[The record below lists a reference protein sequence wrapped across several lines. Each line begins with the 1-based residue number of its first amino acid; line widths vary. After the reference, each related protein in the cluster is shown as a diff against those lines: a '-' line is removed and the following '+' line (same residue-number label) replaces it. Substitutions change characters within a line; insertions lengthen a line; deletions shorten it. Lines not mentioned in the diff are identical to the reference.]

1 MGYGYEEGCEHEFI
15 PLEGQGAVSIDRVM
29 CIVRVG
35 DETAIHLRNGAVMVT
50 GFKPETL
57 ARRYNSLMSE
67 ARRNAGIAALSQF
80 PGDAP
85 GQGGIRR

>member
-1 MGYGYEEGCEHEFI
+1 MFI
-15 PLEGQGAVSIDRVM
+15 PLEGQGAVSLDRVI
-29 CIVRVG
+29 CFVRVG

-67 ARRNAGIAALSQF
+67 ARRNADIARQLQF

-85 GQGGIRR
+85 GQGGI

>member
-1 MGYGYEEGCEHEFI
+1 MFI
-15 PLEGQGAVSIDRVM
+15 PLEGQGAVSLDRVI
-29 CIVRVG
+29 CFVRVG

-67 ARRNAGIAALSQF
+67 ARRNADIARQLQF

>member
-1 MGYGYEEGCEHEFI
+1 MFI
-15 PLEGQGAVSIDRVM
+15 PLEGQGAVSIDRVI
-29 CIVRVG
+29 CLVRYG
-35 DETAIHLRNGAVMVT
+35 DETAIHLRNGEVMVT

-67 ARRNAGIAALSQF
+67 ARRNADIARQLQF

-85 GQGGIRR
+85 GQGGI

>member
-1 MGYGYEEGCEHEFI
+1 MFI
-15 PLEGQGAVSIDRVM
+15 PLEGQGAVSLDRVI
-29 CIVRVG
+29 CFVRVG

-67 ARRNAGIAALSQF
+67 ARRNADIARRLQF

-85 GQGGIRR
+85 GQGGI

>member
-1 MGYGYEEGCEHEFI
+1 MFI

-67 ARRNAGIAALSQF
+67 ARRNADIARQLQF

-85 GQGGIRR
+85 GQGGI

>member
-1 MGYGYEEGCEHEFI
+1 MFI
-15 PLEGQGAVSIDRVM
+15 PLEGQGAVSLDRVI
-29 CIVRVG
+29 CFVRVG

-50 GFKPETL
+50 GLKPETL

-67 ARRNAGIAALSQF
+67 ARRNADIARQLQF

-85 GQGGIRR
+85 GQGGI

>member
-1 MGYGYEEGCEHEFI
+1 MFI
-15 PLEGQGAVSIDRVM
+15 PLEGQGAVSLDRVI
-29 CIVRVG
+29 CFVRVG
-35 DETAIHLRNGAVMVT
+35 DETEIHLRNGAVMVT

-67 ARRNAGIAALSQF
+67 ARRNADIARQLQF

-85 GQGGIRR
+85 GQGGL

>member
-1 MGYGYEEGCEHEFI
+1 VFI
-15 PLEGQGAVSIDRVM
+15 PLEGQGAVSLDRVI
-29 CIVRVG
+29 CFVRVG

-67 ARRNAGIAALSQF
+67 ARRNADIARQLQF

-85 GQGGIRR
+85 GQGGI

>member
-1 MGYGYEEGCEHEFI
+1 MFI
-15 PLEGQGAVSIDRVM
+15 PLEGQGAVSLDRVI
-29 CIVRVG
+29 CFVRVG
-35 DETAIHLRNGAVMVT
+35 DETAIHLRNGAVMAT

-67 ARRNAGIAALSQF
+67 ARRNADIARQLQF

-85 GQGGIRR
+85 GQGGI